1 MAGKISGVVLAGGAG
16 SRFDGRIKPKIIID
30 GEPIISRIISVIKDI
45 FDEIIIVT
53 SNPEEF
59 SDFSFCKIVGD
70 EIPGAG
76 PLGGIH
82 AAMKTSS
89 NDAIFVFAGDMP
101 FLDKGIIMR
110 LIETYNNSDCD
121 ALIPWIEEYIE
132 PLHSIYSS
140 SLTEHLEGYLGNG
153 RGNAVRDYIKSLNVR
168 YIKFDNSEKTKKT
181 FTNINSASDIYPSEG
196 TGGTGLP

>member
-1 MAGKISGVVLAGGAG
+1 MAGKISGAILAGGAG
-16 SRFDGRIKPKIIID
+16 SRFDGRMKPKIIID
-30 GEPIISRIISVIKDI
+30 GEPIISRIISVIRDI

-53 SNPEEF
+53 NYPEEF
-59 SDFSFCKIVGD
+59 ADFNFCKIVQD
-70 EIPGAG
+70 KILNAG

-121 ALIPWIEEYIE
+121 ALIPRIEEYIE
-132 PLHSIYSS
+132 PLHSVYSI
-140 SLTEHLEGYLGNG
+140 SLAEHLEAYLKSDQN
-153 RGNAVRDYIKSLNVR
+153 NAVRDYIKSLNVR
-168 YIKFDNSEKTKKT
+168 YLQFEGSEKIKKT
-181 FTNINSASDIYPSEG
+181 FTNINSVSDIN
-196 TGGTGLP
+196 LFI